1 MATELTVVEAPAAY
15 ERDILNT
22 PVAPGF
28 VASDNT
34 TGNTVRCTGRELV
47 LVYNTDVSPHTVTV
61 TSQPASR
68 TGRLGHI
75 TTAAVAAGATK
86 AFQIFP
92 RDGWEVGGLVTLQ
105 TDDALVKIAVI
116 RLPVQA
122 AG

>member
-1 MATELTVVEAPAAY
+1 MATELTVV
-15 ERDILNT
+15 I
-22 PVAPGF
+22 APGGYDKDAADTPIDPGF
-28 VASDNT
+28 EAADASS
-34 TGNTVRCTGRELV
+34 GTVFRCTGRELV
-47 LVYNTDVSPHTVTV
+47 LVQNPDASPHTVTV

-75 TTAAVAAGATK
+75 TTASIAAGAYK

-92 RDGWEVGGLVTLQ
+92 RDGWESGGLIEITASS
-105 TDDALVKIAVI
+105 ALVEIAVI